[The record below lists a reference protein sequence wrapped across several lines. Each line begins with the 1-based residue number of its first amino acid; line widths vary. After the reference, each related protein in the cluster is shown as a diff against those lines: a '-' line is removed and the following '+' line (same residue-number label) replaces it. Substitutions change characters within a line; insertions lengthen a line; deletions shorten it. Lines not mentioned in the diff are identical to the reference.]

1 VASSGNSVHGAQYPG
16 GFALCGIGRRHYA
29 DDPGQPNVES
39 ADPGVGERSSPLE
52 IGPLFCKVAEP
63 GARDLP
69 AKISLDISE
78 AFL

>member
-1 VASSGNSVHGAQYPG
+1 
-16 GFALCGIGRRHYA
+16 LLWWGRRFRFACHGERSSLLEFGLLEG
-29 DDPGQPNVES
+29 GQSCPRPAFS
-39 ADPGVGERSSPLE
+39 RLFGERSSPLE

>member
-1 VASSGNSVHGAQYPG
+1 MARSIRAASPYVVSVGGNRLTIPANRTSNLLIDHGADF
-16 GFALCGIGRRHYA
+16 GFACH
-29 DDPGQPNVES
+29 
-39 ADPGVGERSSPLE
+39 GERSSPLE

>member
-1 VASSGNSVHGAQYPG
+1 MW
-16 GFALCGIGRRHYA
+16 R
-29 DDPGQPNVES
+29 
-39 ADPGVGERSSPLE
+39 PLE